1 MSSTVGRE
9 TKLPRFGTTWMSP
22 SASRRWNASR
32 TGVRL
37 RPKSAATLFSVMR
50 SSGRRVPV
58 MMASFSRS

>member
-22 SASRRWNASR
+22 SASSRCSACR

-37 RPKSAATLFSVMR
+37 RPKSAATLFSLMR
-50 SSGRRVPV
+50 SRGRRVPV
-58 MMASFSRS
+58 MIASFSRS